1 MLDEP
6 AAGLGGADMAEL
18 VALLQSLREEGM
30 ALVVIEHHM
39 DLIMSVTDR
48 IVVLDQGRMIASGP
62 PDEVRRDPA
71 VLEAYLGRSA

>member
-1 MLDEP
+1 
-6 AAGLGGADMAEL
+6 MAQL
-18 VALLQSLREEGM
+18 VTLLQSLRAEGM

-48 IVVLDQGRMIASGP
+48 IVVLDQGRMIANGP
-62 PDEVRRDPA
+62 PEEVRRDPA

>member
-1 MLDEP
+1 
-6 AAGLGGADMAEL
+6 MAEL
-18 VALLQSLREEGM
+18 VTLLQSLREEGM

-48 IVVLDQGRMIASGP
+48 IVVLDQGRMIANGP
-62 PDEVRRDPA
+62 PEEVRNHPA